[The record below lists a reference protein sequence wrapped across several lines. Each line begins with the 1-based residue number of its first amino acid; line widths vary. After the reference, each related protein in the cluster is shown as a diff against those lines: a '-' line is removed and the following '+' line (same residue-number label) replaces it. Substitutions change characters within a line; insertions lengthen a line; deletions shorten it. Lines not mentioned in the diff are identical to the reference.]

1 MKICVFGSKKST
13 IVLLNYLFKKNIK
26 VNSLVLLDPCKF
38 KSIKISGHIDNINE
52 IAKSLGIKVYNVKKY
67 SLKSVYDINFFRKNS
82 FDLGL
87 CTNWQR
93 IIPKNILKCFKHG
106 IFGWHGSGFKFP
118 NGRGRSPIN
127 WSLRLGL
134 NCIYHNCFKY
144 GEIFDNGEIYETIKF
159 QIKNNDYVDDLQ
171 KKAINHICKSAEKL
185 IKDISSNKL
194 KLYKQIDYPFISFPS
209 LNDKSGQ
216 IYTNLLSV
224 NQARNIIR
232 SCSNPFPGAYVK
244 LTNKNIK
251 VRIWKADILKKVS
264 QKNIISKGH
273 IFFCKKEILIGFYN
287 GILRSTKYETNPK
300 NFRKSDRIKK
310 FKCV

>member
-13 IVLLNYLFKKNIK
+13 VVLLNHLFKKNIK
-26 VNSLVLLDPCKF
+26 VDTLVLLDPCKF
-38 KSIKISGHIDNINE
+38 KSIEISGHIDKIKE
-52 IAKSLGIKVYNVKKY
+52 IAKRLDINVYHVKKY
-67 SLKSVYDINFFRKNS
+67 SLKSVNDTNFFRKNS

-159 QIKNNDYVDDLQ
+159 KIKNNDYVDDLQ
-171 KKAINHICKSAEKL
+171 NKAINHICNSAEKL
-185 IKDISSNKL
+185 IKDIISNKL

-216 IYTNLLSV
+216 IYTNSLSV
-224 NQARNIIR
+224 SQARNIIR

-251 VRIWKADILKKVS
+251 VRIWKADMLKRVS
-264 QKNIISKGH
+264 KKNKIGKGH
-273 IFFCKKEILIGFYN
+273 ILFCKKEILIGFYN
-287 GILRSTKYETNPK
+287 GILKSKNYETYPK
-300 NFRKSDRIKK
+300 NFHKNTYPKK
-310 FKCV
+310 FKCD

>member
-13 IVLLNYLFKKNIK
+13 VVLLNHLFKKNIK
-26 VNSLVLLDPCKF
+26 VDTLVLLDPCKF
-38 KSIKISGHIDNINE
+38 KSIEISGHIDKIKE
-52 IAKSLGIKVYNVKKY
+52 IAKRLDINVYHVKKY
-67 SLKSVYDINFFRKNS
+67 SLKSVNDTNFFRKNS

-159 QIKNNDYVDDLQ
+159 KIKNNDYVDDLQ
-171 KKAINHICKSAEKL
+171 NKAINHICNSAEKL
-185 IKDISSNKL
+185 IKDIISNKL

-216 IYTNLLSV
+216 IYTNSLSV
-224 NQARNIIR
+224 SQARNIIR

-251 VRIWKADILKKVS
+251 VRIWKADMLKRVS
-264 QKNIISKGH
+264 KKNKIGKGH

-287 GILRSTKYETNPK
+287 GILKSKNYETYPK
-300 NFRKSDRIKK
+300 NFHKNTYPKK
-310 FKCV
+310 FKCD